1 MRIATASRY
10 DATVD
15 SLQRRQA
22 ALTESQDQMS
32 SGKRVNKP
40 SDDPTAASR
49 AERSHI
55 MQQRIE
61 AQRRAIQYSGNAMR
75 LAESALG
82 QAGEVLQSARETLVN
97 AGNGSYNATERDSL
111 AKHLKQLRGQLLA
124 QANQADGNGGYTFG
138 GQGSQNEPF
147 LDQIGG
153 IAFAGTGGRVQLSIS
168 EEMPGAV
175 DGEAIWLG
183 ARTGNGVYVTGA
195 DAANTGTG
203 WIDSGGVT
211 DPSALTG
218 ASYSVV
224 FADSGG
230 GVMTYSVLNNGA
242 PTAIDGEP
250 YSSSAPITVDGMT
263 FRITGKPADGDVFT
277 TEPSQTGLDAFSV
290 LDRAISVLADPSSNS
305 GEISQAVSS
314 GLRDLDSVMGHMQA
328 ARSEA
333 GATLLRLDSIDSR
346 EQDRYLWAKSVQ
358 SSAEDLDMVSAIS
371 DFKNK
376 QSNYQA
382 ALQTYAMVQRM
393 SLFDYIK

>member
-22 ALTESQDQMS
+22 ALTTSQDQMS

-55 MQQRIE
+55 LQQRIE
-61 AQRRAIQYSGNAMR
+61 AQRRAIEYSGNAMR

-82 QAGEVLQSARETLVN
+82 QAGDVMQQARETLVN
-97 AGNGSYNATERDSL
+97 AGNGSYSPTERDSL
-111 AKHLKQLRGQLLA
+111 AKQLKQLRGQLFA

-138 GQGSQNEPF
+138 GQGTLSEPF
-147 LDQIGG
+147 LDQVGG
-153 IAFAGTGGRVQLSIS
+153 VTFAGTGGQIQLSTT
-168 EEMPGAV
+168 EEMPAAV
-175 DGEAIWLG
+175 DGQAIWLG
-183 ARTGNGVYVTGA
+183 ARSGNGTYVTGA
-195 DAANTGTG
+195 DPANTGQG
-203 WIDSGGVT
+203 WIDAGGVT
-211 DPSALTG
+211 DPAAITG
-218 ASYSVV
+218 SSYTVV
-224 FADSGG
+224 FADAGG
-230 GVMTYSVLNNGA
+230 GAMTYSVLNNGA
-242 PTAIDGEP
+242 PTGVGGP
-250 YSSSAPITVDGMT
+250 YSSTAPITVDGMT
-263 FRITGKPADGDVFT
+263 FRITGKPADGDTFT
-277 TEPSQTGLDAFSV
+277 IEPSAAGLDPFSV
-290 LDRAISVLADPSSNS
+290 LDRAISLLGDPGATS
-305 GEISQAVSS
+305 GQISQAVNS
-314 GLRDLDSVMGHMQA
+314 GLRDMDAVMGHMQT

-333 GATLLRLDSIDSR
+333 GAALLRLDSIDSR
-346 EQDRYLWAKSVQ
+346 EQNKDLWAKSVQ
-358 SSAEDLDMVSAIS
+358 SSAEDLDMVGAIS

>member
-22 ALTESQDQMS
+22 ALTDSQDQMS

-49 AERSHI
+49 AERAHI

-82 QAGEVLQSARETLVN
+82 QAGDVLQSARETLVN

-138 GQGSQNEPF
+138 GQGAQNEPF
-147 LDQIGG
+147 LDQISGV
-153 IAFAGTGGRVQLSIS
+153 AFAGTGGQVQLSTT

-175 DGEAIWLG
+175 DGKAIWLG
-183 ARTGNGVYVTGA
+183 ASTGNGSYVTGA
-195 DAANTGTG
+195 AAANTGAG

-218 ASYSVV
+218 ADYSVV

-242 PTAIDGEP
+242 PTAIAGQA

-263 FRITGKPADGDVFT
+263 FRITGKPADGDTFT
-277 TEPSQTGLDAFSV
+277 ITPSQAGLDPFSV
-290 LDRAISVLADPSSNS
+290 LDRAISVLDNPSANS
-305 GEISQAVSS
+305 GQVSQAVSS
-314 GLRDLDSVMGHMQA
+314 GLRDLDSVMSHMQA

-333 GATLLRLDSIDSR
+333 GATLTRLDSIDAR
-346 EQDRYLWAKSVQ
+346 EQDRDLWAKSVQ
-358 SSAEDLDMVSAIS
+358 SGAEDLDMVSAIS

-393 SLFDYIK
+393 SLFDYLK

>member
-10 DATVD
+10 DATID

-22 ALTESQDQMS
+22 ALTDSQDQMS
-32 SGKRVNKP
+32 SGRRVNKP

-49 AERSHI
+49 AERAHI
-55 MQQRIE
+55 LQQRIE
-61 AQRRAIQYSGNAMR
+61 AQRRAIEYSGNAIR

-82 QAGEVLQSARETLVN
+82 QAGDVLQSARETLVN

-111 AKHLKQLRGQLLA
+111 AKHLKQLRGQLLS

-153 IAFAGTGGRVQLSIS
+153 VAFAGTGGQMQLSSS

-175 DGEAIWLG
+175 DGKSVWLG
-183 ARTGNGVYVTGA
+183 ARTGNGIYVTGA
-195 DAANTGTG
+195 DPANTGHA

-211 DPSALTG
+211 DPSAITG
-218 ASYSVV
+218 HDYSVV
-224 FADSGG
+224 FSDSGG
-230 GVMTYSVLNNGA
+230 GAMTYSVLDGGA
-242 PTAIDGEP
+242 PTAIAGQP

-263 FRITGKPADGDVFT
+263 FRVTGNPADGDRFT
-277 TEPSQTGLDAFSV
+277 IVPSQAGLDPFSV
-290 LDRAISVLADPSSNS
+290 LDKAIAVLSDPNANS
-305 GEISQAVSS
+305 GQISQAVSS
-314 GLRDLDSVMGHMQA
+314 GLRDLDSVMGHMQS

-333 GATLLRLDSIDSR
+333 GATLSRLDSIDSR
-346 EQDRYLWAKSVQ
+346 EQDSDLWAKSVQ

-376 QSNYQA
+376 QTNYQA
-382 ALQTYAMVQRM
+382 ALQTYATVQRM